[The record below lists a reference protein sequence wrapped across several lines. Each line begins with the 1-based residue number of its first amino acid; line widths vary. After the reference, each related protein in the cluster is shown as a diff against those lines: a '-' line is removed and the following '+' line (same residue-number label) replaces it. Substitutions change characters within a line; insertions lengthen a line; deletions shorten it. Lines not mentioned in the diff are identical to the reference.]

1 MRSSRSDKQAKQH
14 YIEENS
20 DVDLDADMHD
30 RNLSQVSIEKIAQ
43 EEAQVERKALSAKES

>member
-1 MRSSRSDKQAKQH
+1 MRSSRIDKQAKQH

-43 EEAQVERKALSAKES
+43 EEA

>member
-20 DVDLDADMHD
+20 DVDLDADMYD

-43 EEAQVERKALSAKES
+43 EEA

>member
-1 MRSSRSDKQAKQH
+1 MRSSRSEKHAKQH

-20 DVDLDADMHD
+20 DVDLDEDIHN

-43 EEAQVERKALSAKES
+43 EEAQCERKALGNKES